1 VNLRR
6 VFFSLYLLFLGGLGL
21 AAGLFFLDA
30 REEYDRLKT
39 DEAQYRR
46 RLAEE
51 ETQLAEQEKELERLR
66 SDPVYVEKV
75 IRRNLRYAKP
85 DETLFNFEQ

>member
-1 VNLRR
+1 MSLRR

-30 REEYDRLKT
+30 REEYNRLKT
-39 DEAQYRR
+39 EGADYRR
-46 RLAEE
+46 RLAE
-51 ETQLAEQEKELERLR
+51 QEARLTAQERELERLR

-85 DETLFNFEQ
+85 DETLFNFEP